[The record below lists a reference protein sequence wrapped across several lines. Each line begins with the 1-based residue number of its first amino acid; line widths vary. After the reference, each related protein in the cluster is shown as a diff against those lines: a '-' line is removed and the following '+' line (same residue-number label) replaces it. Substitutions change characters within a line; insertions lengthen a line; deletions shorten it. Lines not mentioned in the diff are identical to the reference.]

1 MSNTPTESEPVT
13 EHQPSVPPI
22 AFNRNEHGLYDHV
35 EYVFTSDGFVDWR
48 KMVTAEFLVPNKDKT
63 EETEETEET
72 DVTKLP
78 DNKLL
83 ILLGGLKK
91 LARLRGYSS
100 VNHEVVHASEHLV
113 TVKTTITWIPNYETD
128 NRVIQFSALADAHG
142 RNTDKFTRYYLAA
155 IAENRGLVRVI
166 RNFLGI
172 NIAGQDELGAAKVK
186 EVADE
191 ATASGQ
197 GLDVLTTMLSVNDI
211 SFSAFQNRMIK
222 EEVEGAAEWENLTSI
237 PEVQIF
243 DIIAIV
249 EKLIKSRP
257 KAKKSE

>member
-1 MSNTPTESEPVT
+1 MSNTPTEIEPVT
-13 EHQPSVPPI
+13 EHQPSAPPI

-35 EYVFTSDGFVDWR
+35 EYVFTPDGFVDWR
-48 KMVTAEFLVPNKDKT
+48 KMVAAEFLVPNKEK
-63 EETEETEET
+63 TEET

-83 ILLGGLKK
+83 ILLGGLKR

-128 NRVIQFSALADAHG
+128 GRVIQFSALADAHG

-172 NIAGQDELGAAKVK
+172 NIAGQDELGAKVK

-191 ATASGQ
+191 ATANGQ
-197 GLDVLTTMLSVNDI
+197 GTEVLATMLSVNEI

-222 EEVEGAAEWENLTSI
+222 EEIEGAAEWENLTSI
-237 PEVQIF
+237 PETQIF

-257 KAKKSE
+257 KPKKSE